1 MLSLELE
8 RSLFKLRAD
17 GPELEVL
24 LNADPRIGNHRNFV
38 IISQCIFISAF
49 PCYLPTPYNRL
60 SFDRF
65 RLPFLS
71 TLPKYENLNK
81 AFVSDIG

>member
-8 RSLFKLRAD
+8 RTLFKLRAD

-38 IISQCIFISAF
+38 IISQCIFLVLLLPAVDPRHITTNHSTDFVYLSYPYF
-49 PCYLPTPYNRL
+49 P
-60 SFDRF
+60 SM
-65 RLPFLS
+65 
-71 TLPKYENLNK
+71 K
-81 AFVSDIG
+81 I

>member
-8 RSLFKLRAD
+8 RGLFKLRAD

-38 IISQCIFISAF
+38 IISQCILFLFLVSIDKIHITANHSTDFVYLSYPYF
-49 PCYLPTPYNRL
+49 P
-60 SFDRF
+60 SM
-65 RLPFLS
+65 
-71 TLPKYENLNK
+71 K
-81 AFVSDIG
+81 I